1 MQKTDTRHII
11 LCDGVAMPDQ
21 LTGTVPA
28 HRITQLIN
36 REGLPNRNMTVKIH
50 DFASRLIPRM
60 PDRTRDLI
68 EIAAFI
74 YAADRLVKRG
84 RTDQVEFE
92 NWARE
97 LTFCVPVRD
106 LVYWQQAEVATNLA
120 NALTFVSG
128 DKSYRFYF
136 EQRAGSDPLT
146 SLFHNTETTSVSS
159 ELSSAYPVALFSG
172 GLDSLAGVV
181 SLLETTDKKVVI
193 TSHRSNPSTIKVQKR
208 VYDALNKAYPGRLL
222 YHPLECN
229 LTGLRASEETQRTR
243 FFLYTT
249 VGFALAQAYGQDEL
263 NIFENGI
270 TSINLSK
277 RQDLINGRA
286 SRTTH
291 PKTLGLLQKV
301 FSGVINRTFTIR
313 HPFIHLT
320 KTEVVSV
327 LKQFNRPELITA
339 TVTCTKTF
347 LKFNNHSSASHCG
360 YCSQCVDRR
369 FAMYAAKLEQHDAVY
384 DFDLATESFPKP
396 DAKTHVVDYIR
407 HAYSFAT
414 THFDEFYN
422 DYLEPL
428 SDLTEYLP
436 IDQAEEEVT
445 KLYELYQRH
454 SRAVERAYRRMS
466 DKHDSMFKPL
476 LPDSIYEVIN
486 GRRFQRDRAECLAAD
501 IAHMLSTAIPIALAN
516 TTPGHENALNDQ
528 IQALLKRDQ
537 EAYERE
543 YPAVR
548 FSFATVVPD
557 HSSTAADIDL
567 FIEAKYLRKKMSPSG
582 ITDQIAA
589 DLMKYPDGAYKL
601 FVIYDPERRIRDDV
615 RFKRD
620 FEQRINCTICIIR

>member
-11 LCDGVAMPDQ
+11 LCDNVAVPASLAD
-21 LTGTVPA
+21 TVPA
-28 HRITQLIN
+28 HRITRLVN
-36 REGLPNRNMTVKIH
+36 RDGLPNPNMTVKIH
-50 DFASRLIPRM
+50 DFASRLIPKM
-60 PDRTRDLI
+60 PARTRDLI
-68 EIAAFI
+68 EISAFI
-74 YAADRLVKRG
+74 YAADRLIKRG

-97 LTFCVPVRD
+97 LVFCIPVRD
-106 LVYWQQAEVATNLA
+106 LTYWQQTEVSTNLA
-120 NALTFVSG
+120 NALTFMSG
-128 DKSYRFYF
+128 DKSYQFYF
-136 EQRAGSDPLT
+136 EQRTGSDPLT
-146 SLFHNTETTSVSS
+146 SLFHNTDNAANASDLGT
-159 ELSSAYPVALFSG
+159 AYPVALFSG

-181 SLLETTDKKVVI
+181 SLLETTNTKVVI
-193 TSHRSNPSTIKVQKR
+193 TSHRSNPSTTRVQKR
-208 VYDALNKAYPGRLL
+208 VCEALKKLYPGRLL

-229 LTGLRASEETQRTR
+229 LKQLRANEETQRTR
-243 FFLYTT
+243 FFLYTA
-249 VGFALAQAYGQDEL
+249 VGFALAQAYGQDVL

-291 PKTLGLLQKV
+291 PKTLGLLQMV
-301 FSGVINRTFTIR
+301 LSGVNNRPFTIR

-320 KTEVVSV
+320 KTEVVSI
-327 LKQFNRPELITA
+327 LKQYNKPDLITS

-347 LKFNNHSSASHCG
+347 LKFKNRTSASHCG
-360 YCSQCVDRR
+360 FCSQCVDRR
-369 FAMYAAKLEQHDAVY
+369 FAMYAAKLEQYDAVY
-384 DFDLATESFPKP
+384 DFDLATESFPIK
-396 DAKTHVVDYIR
+396 DAQTHVVDYMR
-407 HAYSFAT
+407 HAHTFAT

-428 SDLTEYLP
+428 SDITEYVP
-436 IDQAEEEVT
+436 SCQVEEEVS

-454 SRAVERAYRRMS
+454 SRAIERAYRRMS
-466 DKHDSMFKPL
+466 DKHESMFRPL
-476 LPDSIYEVIN
+476 LLNSIYEVVN
-486 GRRFQRDRAECLAAD
+486 GRRFQRDRAECLADDVAQ
-501 IAHMLSTAIPIALAN
+501 MLSMAIPTALAN
-516 TTPGHENALNDQ
+516 TTPGHENALNDL
-528 IQALLKRDQ
+528 IQALLKRDR
-537 EAYERE
+537 ESYERE

-589 DLMKYPDGAYKL
+589 DLMKYPEGAYKL
-601 FVIYDPERRIRDDV
+601 FVIYDPERRIKDDT

-620 FEQRINCTICIIR
+620 FEQRNNCTICIIR

>member
-1 MQKTDTRHII
+1 M
-11 LCDGVAMPDQ
+11 
-21 LTGTVPA
+21 
-28 HRITQLIN
+28 
-36 REGLPNRNMTVKIH
+36 KIH

-74 YAADRLVKRG
+74 YVADRLIKRG

-92 NWARE
+92 NWARA
-97 LTFCVPVRD
+97 LTFCIPVRD
-106 LVYWQQAEVATNLA
+106 LVYWQQAEVATNLS

-128 DKSYRFYF
+128 DKSYQFCF
-136 EQRAGSDPLT
+136 EQRGGYDPPT
-146 SLFHNTETTSVSS
+146 SLFHDVDTEPVLSDSATS
-159 ELSSAYPVALFSG
+159 YPVALFSG

-181 SLLETTDKKVVI
+181 SLLETTNRKVVI

-208 VYDALNKAYPGRLL
+208 VYDALNKVYPDRLL

-229 LTGLRASEETQRTR
+229 LTGLRANEETQRTR

-249 VGFALAQAYGQDEL
+249 VGFALAQAYGQEAL

-301 FSGVINRTFTIR
+301 FSGVFDRQFTIC
-313 HPFIHLT
+313 HPFIYLT
-320 KTEVVSV
+320 KTDVVSV
-327 LKQFNRPELITA
+327 LKQYNKPELITD

-347 LKFNNHSSASHCG
+347 SKFESRTNATHCG

-369 FAMYAAKLEQHDAVY
+369 FAMYAAKLEKYDTVY
-384 DFDLATESFPKP
+384 NFDLATESFPKR
-396 DAKTHVVDYIR
+396 DAKTHVIDYIR
-407 HAYSFAT
+407 HANTFAT
-414 THFDEFYN
+414 THFDQFYN
-422 DYLEPL
+422 DYLDPL
-428 SDLTEYLP
+428 SDLTEYIP
-436 IDQAEEEVT
+436 SSQVEEEVT
-445 KLYELYQRH
+445 KLHDLYQRH
-454 SRAVERAYRRMS
+454 SMAVERAYRRMR
-466 DKHDSMFKPL
+466 DIHDSIFRPPL
-476 LPDSIYEVIN
+476 LNSIYEVVN
-486 GRRFQRDRAECLAAD
+486 DRRYQRDRAECLAAD
-501 IAHMLSTAIPIALAN
+501 IAQMLSMAIPIALASI
-516 TTPGHENALNDQ
+516 TPGHENALNDQ

-537 EAYERE
+537 ETYERE
-543 YPAVR
+543 YPSVR
-548 FSFATVVPD
+548 FSFSTVVPD
-557 HSSTAADIDL
+557 HSSTIADMDL
-567 FIEAKYLRKKMSPSG
+567 FLEAKYLRKKMSPSG

-601 FVIYDPERRIRDDV
+601 FVIYDPERRIKDDT

-620 FEQRINCTICIIR
+620 FEQRSNCTICVIR

>member
-1 MQKTDTRHII
+1 
-11 LCDGVAMPDQ
+11 
-21 LTGTVPA
+21 
-28 HRITQLIN
+28 
-36 REGLPNRNMTVKIH
+36 MTVKIH

-74 YAADRLVKRG
+74 YAADRLIKRG
-84 RTDQVEFE
+84 STDQVEFE

-97 LTFCVPVRD
+97 LTFCIPVRD
-106 LVYWQQAEVATNLA
+106 LAYWQQAEVAKDLA

-128 DKSYRFYF
+128 DKSYRFNF
-136 EQRAGSDPLT
+136 EQRAGYDPPT
-146 SLFHNTETTSVSS
+146 SLFHDVDTALVPSVPTTT
-159 ELSSAYPVALFSG
+159 YPVALFSG

-193 TSHRSNPSTIKVQKR
+193 TSHRSNPSTTKVQKR
-208 VYDALNKAYPGRLL
+208 VYDALNKVYPDRLL
-222 YHPLECN
+222 YHPIECN
-229 LTGLRASEETQRTR
+229 LTGPRASEETQRTR

-291 PKTLGLLQKV
+291 PKTLALLQKV
-301 FSGVINRTFTIR
+301 FSGIVNQPFTIK

-327 LKQFNRPELITA
+327 LKKYNQPNLITS

-347 LKFNNHSSASHCG
+347 LKFNNRTSASHCG
-360 YCSQCVDRR
+360 FCSQCVDRR
-369 FAMYAAKLEQHDAVY
+369 FAMYAAKLEQYDAIY
-384 DFDLATESFPKP
+384 DFDLATESFPSR
-396 DAKTHVVDYIR
+396 DAQTHVVDYMR
-407 HAYSFAT
+407 HAHTFAT

-422 DYLEPL
+422 DYLDPL
-428 SDLTEYLP
+428 SDLTEYVHSY
-436 IDQAEEEVT
+436 QVEEEIT
-445 KLYELYQRH
+445 KLHELYQRH
-454 SRAVERAYRRMS
+454 SGAVERAYRRMS
-466 DKHDSMFKPL
+466 DKHDSMFKPPL
-476 LPDSIYEVIN
+476 LNSIYEVVN
-486 GRRFQRDRAECLAAD
+486 GRRFQRDRAECLATD
-501 IAHMLSTAIPIALAN
+501 IAHMLSVAIPIALAS

-548 FSFATVVPD
+548 FSFSTVVPD
-557 HSSTAADIDL
+557 HSSTMADMDL
-567 FIEAKYLRKKMSPSG
+567 FLEAKYLRKKMSPSG

-601 FVIYDPERRIRDDV
+601 FVIYDPERRIKDDT

-620 FEQRINCTICIIR
+620 FEQRSNCTICVIR

>member
-11 LCDGVAMPDQ
+11 LCDGMAMPSP
-21 LTGTVPA
+21 LAGTVPDY
-28 HRITQLIN
+28 RITHLVN
-36 REGLPNRNMTVKIH
+36 RDGLPNRNMTVKIH

-68 EIAAFI
+68 EIAAFV
-74 YAADRLVKRG
+74 YAADRLIKRG

-97 LTFCVPVRD
+97 LTFCIPVRD
-106 LVYWQQAEVATNLA
+106 LAYWQQAETATNLA

-136 EQRAGSDPLT
+136 EQRLGSDPPT
-146 SLFHNTETTSVSS
+146 SLFHNADTASVLPESGN
-159 ELSSAYPVALFSG
+159 YPVALFSG

-181 SLLETTDKKVVI
+181 SLLATTDKKVVI
-193 TSHRSNPSTIKVQKR
+193 TSHRSNPSTIRVQKR
-208 VYDALNKAYPGRLL
+208 VYDALDKSYPGRLL

-229 LTGLRASEETQRTR
+229 LTGPRASEETQRTR

-301 FSGVINRTFTIR
+301 FSDVLDRTFTIR
-313 HPFIHLT
+313 HPFIYLT

-327 LKQFNRPELITA
+327 LKQYNQPDLITA

-347 LKFNNHSSASHCG
+347 LKFNNRTSASHCG
-360 YCSQCVDRR
+360 FCSQCVDRR

-384 DFDLATESFPKP
+384 DFDLATEPFPSR
-396 DAKTHVVDYIR
+396 DAQTHVVDYMR
-407 HAYSFAT
+407 HAHIFAT

-422 DYLEPL
+422 DYLDPL
-428 SDLTEYLP
+428 SDLTEYIP
-436 IDQAEEEVT
+436 NCQVEEEVT
-445 KLYELYQRH
+445 KLHELYQRH
-454 SRAVERAYRRMS
+454 SGAIERAYRRMS
-466 DKHDSMFKPL
+466 DKHDSVFRPPL
-476 LPDSIYEVIN
+476 LNSIYEVVN

-501 IAHMLSTAIPIALAN
+501 IVQMLSIAIPIALAS

-557 HSSTAADIDL
+557 HSSTVADMDL
-567 FIEAKYLRKKMSPSG
+567 FIEAKYIRKKMSPSG

-601 FVIYDPERRIRDDV
+601 FVIYDPERRIKDDN

-620 FEQRINCTICIIR
+620 FEQRANCTICVIR